1 MEWFDTNVAS
11 RDAALEQ
18 RPEVL
23 KAVGVNL
30 TINVLLGMVN
40 NFVGVLGSQ
49 TVIGAQSIGVECRAS
64 FDVLLNFGLQN
75 TSSCG

>member
-23 KAVGVNL
+23 KAVSVNL
-30 TINVLLGMVN
+30 SINVLLRMVN
-40 NFVGVLGSQ
+40 NLVGVFRSQ
-49 TVIGAQSIGVECRAS
+49 SVIGEQAS
-64 FDVLLNFGLQN
+64 V
-75 TSSCG
+75 